1 MGIEGHLSRALGSSL
16 WVSLDSRYAFRGS
29 TIVDGVNQDNSQQGF
44 VLGSE
49 AAWAPSSR
57 SSVTLLFARAL
68 VHKNAPDYT
77 GVAVKLTYGWG
88 QGGS

>member
-1 MGIEGHLSRALGSSL
+1 M
-16 WVSLDSRYAFRGS
+16 
-29 TIVDGVNQDNSQQGF
+29 NQDDSQQG
-44 VLGSE
+44 LTPGSE
-49 AAWAPSSR
+49 AARSPSAR

-88 QGGS
+88 LGGS

>member
-1 MGIEGHLSRALGSSL
+1 
-16 WVSLDSRYAFRGS
+16 
-29 TIVDGVNQDNSQQGF
+29 
-44 VLGSE
+44 
-49 AAWAPSSR
+49 
-57 SSVTLLFARAL
+57 